1 MAGYFSPLLQQQDT
15 FSNCHTI
22 PQECSRAARIHL
34 RREETMLSADAWS
47 GHPTTHHQTH
57 TFSGSG
63 RWRRESWRADSG
75 RFLLQW
81 VWISM
86 HHVCNCMCKVTLGI
100 SGHSNY
106 SSRLLQ
112 TLLFEHSCNTAL
124 VVAALNY
131 NIPDSEVRC
140 LLPKCWPATIF
151 SSSERFASIFT
162 QANLKNM
169 LGYRYIEM
177 KPHLR

>member
-1 MAGYFSPLLQQQDT
+1 
-15 FSNCHTI
+15 
-22 PQECSRAARIHL
+22 
-34 RREETMLSADAWS
+34 
-47 GHPTTHHQTH
+47 
-57 TFSGSG
+57 
-63 RWRRESWRADSG
+63 
-75 RFLLQW
+75 
-81 VWISM
+81 M

-140 LLPKCWPATIF
+140 LLPKRWPKICHHFTPITLEYF
-151 SSSERFASIFT
+151 QDNERR
-162 QANLKNM
+162 
-169 LGYRYIEM
+169 LGPSTS
-177 KPHLR
+177 K